1 MSLKSVIRTYKV
13 KKSAKRVT
21 KSRKKAIVA
30 RSKRVGVEFGIKSK
44 QNINGKIYYADE
56 WVKSKTSADKIAKEI
71 REYGDLAKVIVLNR
85 GYGIYIHYN

>member
-1 MSLKSVIRTYKV
+1 MSLKSMMRTYKV
-13 KKSAKRVT
+13 KKSVKRVT

-44 QNINGKIYYADE
+44 QNINGEIYYADDWE
-56 WVKSKTSADKIAKEI
+56 KTKTSADNIAKQI
-71 REYGDLAKVIVLNR
+71 RKDGDLARVIQSNR